1 MKPPSF
7 DYVAPRTIG
16 EVVALLQHHAGDA
29 KILAG
34 GQSLM
39 PLLNM
44 RFARPSLL
52 IDLNKLPGLD
62 YIREADGMLAVGAL
76 IRQRALERSPLV
88 KKRQPLIDAA
98 LRFVSHPQIRN
109 RGTVCGSLAHADPAA
124 ELPAVA
130 TALEAQ
136 FVATGPQGTRTIAA
150 SDFFVTIMTTAL
162 EPAEMLTEVRFPVLP
177 DRTGWSCLEVTR
189 RHGDFALA
197 GAAVTVTLDG
207 AGKCAAARIAL
218 FGVGY
223 TPLRARA
230 AEQALVGEK
239 PDDQVLER
247 AAAKARAQV
256 TDAVSDVHASRE
268 YRQYLAGVVTRRTL
282 AEAAQRAGG
291 GR

>member
-16 EVVALLQHHAGDA
+16 EVVSLLQQNEGDA
-29 KILAG
+29 KVIAG

-52 IDLNKLPGLD
+52 IDLNKLPDLD
-62 YIREADGMLAVGAL
+62 YIREVDGAVAVGAL
-76 IRQRALERSPLV
+76 TRQRALERSPLV

-98 LRFVSHPQIRN
+98 LQLVSHPQIRN
-109 RGTVCGSLAHADPAA
+109 RGTVCGSLAHADPSA

-130 TALEAQ
+130 AALDAQ
-136 FVATGPQGTRTIAA
+136 FVATGPTGARTIAA
-150 SDFFVTIMTTAL
+150 KDFFVTIMTTTL
-162 EPAEMLTEVRFPVLP
+162 EPAEVLTEVRFPALP
-177 DRTGWSCLEVTR
+177 DRTGWSCIEVAR

-197 GAAVTVTLDG
+197 GAVATVTLDG

-218 FGVGY
+218 FGVGS
-223 TPLRARA
+223 TPLRARE
-230 AEQALVGEK
+230 AEQAVVGEK
-239 PDDQVLER
+239 PGDQTWER

-256 TDAVSDVHASRE
+256 TEAVSDVHASSE
-268 YRQYLAGVVTRRTL
+268 YRQYLAGVLTRRTL